1 MQFGMETGRS
11 VGHSRGK
18 VFHCLCHSSGDCKRF
33 LSTMMDFLQSC
44 QLFVVRIFTKVK
56 KKFSIVLCFP
66 LPISTGFGAIF
77 ICIVL
82 TWQMSQIYILIIK
95 VTISSIVIGLKIN
108 SYFPLIHLPKC
119 YRTISYWTVC
129 YWTVCNQ
136 TVCYRTIS
144 YWTVFYRT
152 VSLRCRRN

>member
-44 QLFVVRIFTKVK
+44 QLFVARILTKVL
-56 KKFSIVLCFP
+56 SFP

-82 TWQMSQIYILIIK
+82 TRQMSQIYILIIK

-119 YRTISYWTVC
+119 YRTVCYRIISYWTVC
-129 YWTVCNQ
+129 YWTVCNR

-144 YWTVFYRT
+144 CWTVCYRT